1 MIEWWESLTLLQQI
15 FTCMAVPATLILIIQ
30 SILLLFGIGFGGG
43 DGDTGDISGDFD
55 SDFDTDTSMA
65 DIGDIG
71 NAVDIDT
78 AAQYDVNAASDFDP
92 DTSGGDIN
100 DTSGLSLFTI
110 RGIVA
115 FFAIGGW
122 TGLVLSKYV
131 SSYIA
136 IPVAFIAG
144 TAALVGIAL
153 LFKYAMKFQDKGNID
168 IKNAIGKTGS
178 VYLTIPANKSGK
190 GKINIMLQ
198 ERFVELDA
206 VTNNNQPI
214 LTGSIIE
221 VNGIIDQ
228 QTVLVNKQGENSK
241 ISGGGI
247 SKWIH

>member
-30 SILLLFGIGFGGG
+30 SILLLFGIGFGGS
-43 DGDTGDISGDFD
+43 DGDAGDISSDFD
-55 SDFDTDTSMA
+55 SDIDTDISMA
-65 DIGDIG
+65 DIGDIDG
-71 NAVDIDT
+71 ST
-78 AAQYDVNAASDFDP
+78 QFDVNAASDFDP

-115 FFAIGGW
+115 FFSVGGW
-122 TGLVLSKYV
+122 TGLVLSKYT

-136 IPVAFIAG
+136 IPIAFIAG

-153 LFKYAMKFQDKGNID
+153 LFKYAMRFQDKGNID
-168 IKNAIGKTGS
+168 IKNAIGKVGS
-178 VYLTIPANKSGK
+178 VYLTIPANKTGK
-190 GKINIMLQ
+190 GKINVMVQ

-206 VTNNNQPI
+206 VTDNNQPI
-214 LTGSIIE
+214 LTWSIIE
-221 VNGIIDQ
+221 VAGIIDQ
-228 QTVLVNKQGENSK
+228 QTVLVNKQGESSK
-241 ISGGGI
+241 NLGGGT

>member
-15 FTCMAVPATLILIIQ
+15 FTCMAVPATLILILQ

-43 DGDTGDISGDFD
+43 DGDAGDISGDFD
-55 SDFDTDTSMA
+55 GDIDTDASMA
-65 DIGDIG
+65 DIGDID
-71 NAVDIDT
+71 ASTQFD
-78 AAQYDVNAASDFDP
+78 ANAASDFDP

-115 FFAIGGW
+115 FFAVGGW

-153 LFKYAMKFQDKGNID
+153 LFKYAMRFQDKGNID
-168 IKNAIGKTGS
+168 IKNAIGKIGS
-178 VYLTIPANKSGK
+178 VYLTIPANASGK
-190 GKINIMLQ
+190 GKINVMVQ

-221 VNGIIDQ
+221 VTGIIDQ

-241 ISGGGI
+241 ITGGGI

>member
-30 SILLLFGIGFGGG
+30 SILLLFGIGFGGS
-43 DGDTGDISGDFD
+43 DGDAGDISSDFD
-55 SDFDTDTSMA
+55 SDIDTDISMA
-65 DIGDIG
+65 DIGDIDG
-71 NAVDIDT
+71 ST
-78 AAQYDVNAASDFDP
+78 QFDVNAASDFNP

-115 FFAIGGW
+115 FFSVGGW
-122 TGLVLSKYV
+122 TGLVLSKYT

-136 IPVAFIAG
+136 IPIAFIAG

-153 LFKYAMKFQDKGNID
+153 LFKYAMRFQDKGNID
-168 IKNAIGKTGS
+168 IKNAIGKVGS
-178 VYLTIPANKSGK
+178 VYLTIPANKTGK
-190 GKINIMLQ
+190 GKINVMVQ

-206 VTNNNQPI
+206 VTDNNQPI

-221 VNGIIDQ
+221 VTGIIDQ
-228 QTVLVNKQGENSK
+228 QTVLVNKQGESSK
-241 ISGGGI
+241 NLGGGI

>member
-30 SILLLFGIGFGGG
+30 SILLLFGIGFGGS
-43 DGDTGDISGDFD
+43 DGDAGDISSDFD
-55 SDFDTDTSMA
+55 SDIDTDISMA
-65 DIGDIG
+65 DIGDIDG
-71 NAVDIDT
+71 ST
-78 AAQYDVNAASDFDP
+78 HFDVNAASDFDP
-92 DTSGGDIN
+92 DKSGGDIN

-115 FFAIGGW
+115 FFSVGGW
-122 TGLVLSKYV
+122 TGLVLSKYT

-136 IPVAFIAG
+136 IPIAFIAG

-153 LFKYAMKFQDKGNID
+153 LFKYAMRFQDKGNID
-168 IKNAIGKTGS
+168 IKNAIGKVGS
-178 VYLTIPANKSGK
+178 VYLTIPANKTGK
-190 GKINIMLQ
+190 GKINVMVQ

-206 VTNNNQPI
+206 VTDNNQPI

-221 VNGIIDQ
+221 VAGIIDQ
-228 QTVLVNKQGENSK
+228 QTVLVNKQGESSK
-241 ISGGGI
+241 NLGGGI

>member
-1 MIEWWESLTLLQQI
+1 MIEWWESLTLLEQI

-30 SILLLFGIGFGGG
+30 SILLLFGIGFGGS
-43 DGDTGDISGDFD
+43 DGDAGDISSDFD
-55 SDFDTDTSMA
+55 SDIDTDISMA
-65 DIGDIG
+65 DIGDIDG
-71 NAVDIDT
+71 ST
-78 AAQYDVNAASDFDP
+78 QFDVNAASDFDP

-115 FFAIGGW
+115 FFSVGGW
-122 TGLVLSKYV
+122 TGLVLSKYT

-136 IPVAFIAG
+136 IPIAFIAG

-153 LFKYAMKFQDKGNID
+153 LFKYAMRFQDKGNID
-168 IKNAIGKTGS
+168 IKNAIGKVGS
-178 VYLTIPANKSGK
+178 VYLTIPANKTGK
-190 GKINIMLQ
+190 GKINVMVQ

-206 VTNNNQPI
+206 VTDNNQPI

-221 VNGIIDQ
+221 VAGIIDQ
-228 QTVLVNKQGENSK
+228 QTVLVNKQGESSK
-241 ISGGGI
+241 NLGGGI